1 MKLKRK
7 LYTDSTK
14 EEKDGKL
21 SEKSKKVIH
30 VGVSAG
36 LGAGSSALL
45 ANKLSKDKVL
55 DKIAYNIEWKKGKPG
70 KDTIILEPCDEV
82 LGRIADK
89 IKWKKVNKQ
98 NKNTNILERR
108 GEKFQKIA
116 DQFRDGGKVKKFLKS
131 KKGKVAIIGTT
142 AVGFGLAAN
151 KSSKKK
157 NKKEKED

>member
-1 MKLKRK
+1 MIIKRK
-7 LYTDSTK
+7 YFSEDNK
-14 EEKDGKL
+14 EDEKDKRAI
-21 SEKSKKVIH
+21 K

-45 ANKLSKDKVL
+45 VNKLSKDNVL
-55 DKIAYNIEWKKGKPG
+55 DKIAYNIEWKKGKPS
-70 KDTIILEPCDEV
+70 KEDTIILEPCDEV

-89 IKWKKVNKQ
+89 IEWKKVNKQ
-98 NKNTNILERR
+98 NKNTNILEHR

-116 DQFRDGGKVKKFLKS
+116 DQFGEGGKVRKFLKS
-131 KKGKVAIIGTT
+131 KKGKTAIIGTT
-142 AVGFGLAAN
+142 ALGFGLAAH

>member
-1 MKLKRK
+1 MIIKRK
-7 LYTDSTK
+7 YFSEDNK
-14 EEKDGKL
+14 EVEKD
-21 SEKSKKVIH
+21 KKAIKAK
-30 VGVSAG
+30 VGISTG

-55 DKIAYNIEWKKGKPG
+55 DQIAEKIEWKQVGKQG
-70 KDTIILEPCDEV
+70 KDIIE
-82 LGRIADK
+82 
-89 IKWKKVNKQ
+89 
-98 NKNTNILERR
+98 ERR

-131 KKGKVAIIGTT
+131 KKGKTAIIGTT
-142 AVGFGLAAN
+142 ALGFGLAAH

>member
-1 MKLKRK
+1 MIIKRK
-7 LYTDSTK
+7 YFSDASK
-14 EEKDGKL
+14 EEKEEGKG
-21 SEKSKKVIH
+21 KKTIK

-55 DKIAYNIEWKKGKPG
+55 DQIAEKIEWKQIGKQG
-70 KDTIILEPCDEV
+70 KDIIEEH
-82 LGRIADK
+82 
-89 IKWKKVNKQ
+89 
-98 NKNTNILERR
+98 R

-131 KKGKVAIIGTT
+131 KKGKTAIIGT
-142 AVGFGLAAN
+142 AAIGFGLAAH

-157 NKKEKED
+157 DKKEKED